1 MASLKERAKQ
11 YLETNRQRF
20 LDQIVELAKIPAPSN
35 KEELRAKYCKE
46 YMESF
51 GAKGVYIDKALN
63 VIYPYHIEGC
73 NEVVAI
79 MGHSDI
85 VFPDMT
91 EIPVKVEGDKI
102 MGPGVGDDTA
112 NAIAVMD
119 MARFVTENNLKPSR
133 GILFVVDSGEEGL
146 GNLKG
151 SRQILKDFGK
161 QVTEVLAIDGGY
173 KWICNDAVGSMRYN
187 IKITTEGGHSYGSF
201 GNRNA
206 IYYAST
212 LINTLYSLKV
222 PDIGKTTYNVGIIN
236 GGTSVNTIAQ
246 SCEFMYEYRSDKK
259 AAIDYMDKMFAA
271 TIEAFKQYGIGVEV
285 EVLGNR
291 PCSAENFDNSMLTNK
306 IKAIAEKYG
315 HAMEEGAGSTDCNV
329 WLAERIPAVCFGVY
343 EGHGAH
349 TREEWISISSMDTG
363 KLVFADAVLSYFN
376 EQ

>member
-1 MASLKERAKQ
+1 MATLMERAKV
-11 YLETNRQRF
+11 YIDENRQRF
-20 LDQIVELAKIPAPSN
+20 IDQIVELAKIPAPSN

-51 GAKGVYIDKALN
+51 GAKGVYIDEALN
-63 VIYPYHIEGC
+63 VVYPYHAEGC
-73 NEVVAI
+73 DNLVAI

-91 EIPVKVEGDKI
+91 EIPVKIEGDKI
-102 MGPGVGDDTA
+102 LGPGVGDDTA

-119 MARFVTENNLKPSR
+119 MARFVTENNLKPNQ
-133 GILFVVDSGEEGL
+133 GILFIVDAGEEGL

-151 SRQILKDFGK
+151 SRQILKDYGK
-161 QVTEVLAIDGGY
+161 RVSEVLAIDGGF
-173 KWICNDAVGSMRYN
+173 KWLCNDAVGSMRYN
-187 IKITTEGGHSYGSF
+187 ITITTEGGHSYGAF

-212 LINTLYSLKV
+212 LISTLYSLKV
-222 PDIGKTTYNVGIIN
+222 PAIGKTTYNVGIIN

-246 SCEFMYEYRSDKK
+246 KCEFMYEYRSDKK
-259 AAIDYMDKMFAA
+259 VAIEYMDKMFAA

-291 PCSAENFDNSMLTNK
+291 PCAAEFDNSMLTNK
-306 IKAIAEKYG
+306 IKAIAAKYG
-315 HAMEEGAGSTDCNV
+315 HEMVEGAGSTDCNV
-329 WLAERIPAVCFGVY
+329 WLNESVPSVCFGIY
-343 EGHGAH
+343 EGQGAH

-363 KLVFADAVLSYFN
+363 KLIFAEAVLSYFS